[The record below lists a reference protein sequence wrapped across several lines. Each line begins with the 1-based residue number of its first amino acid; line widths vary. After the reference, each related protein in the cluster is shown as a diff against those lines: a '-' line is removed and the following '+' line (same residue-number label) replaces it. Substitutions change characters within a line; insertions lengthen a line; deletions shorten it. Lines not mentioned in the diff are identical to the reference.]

1 MHERRLGAALTALA
15 LLFTMVVGIAG
26 ASDLTTGP
34 LVQVS
39 GTSPF
44 LGCTADAVGTQSG
57 TVYLNSEVE
66 PWIDVNRANTSNV
79 VGIFQQDRWSN
90 GGARGLVA
98 GVSLNGGT
106 SFTLVPIPKVTVCSG
121 GTAANGGN
129 YQRATDPWVTF
140 GPNGNLYQL
149 SLSFNDVSPPFTTE
163 DFDHALLASRSTN
176 GGLTWSDPVV
186 VRRDTAPSVFNDKQ
200 SITADPTNAGLV
212 YAVWDRLVFPPGKR
226 PSVVASFRSSA
237 FRGPTW
243 FARSTDGGLS
253 WEPARQI
260 YDPGQ
265 NDQTIGNQIVVQP
278 NGTLV
283 DILTEFN
290 NENTD
295 KLRGA
300 TVRVL
305 RSTDKGA
312 SWSGPFLIDRLEHDL
327 DHRSRDRCSRPHG
340 RHHPGHRRST
350 GRTGRL
356 YATWQDARFSGG
368 QNDSIAFSQSLDG
381 GLTWSAPIKV
391 NQTPTGIPIGEPA
404 GVHAVRRGRERR
416 HDRSHV
422 LRLPQQHGR
431 SEQPAH
437 RLLRRPLPP
446 DDGDRM
452 HEPPQ
457 LGERGPAHQRTR
469 STCSTRPSRA
479 ASSRATT
486 RVSRRPATSW
496 RSSRSRT
503 AAIRRAPSSGA
514 SGRSSS
520 VAGRFGAPPP
530 RPVAPLEELPPE
542 WLIQPRGHSGRPSKA
557 PEASLGSAR
566 R

>member
-1 MHERRLGAALTALA
+1 MHGRRLGAALTALA

-44 LGCTADAVGTQSG
+44 LGCTADGVGTQSG
-57 TVYLNSEVE
+57 TVSLNSEVE

-98 GVSLNGGT
+98 GVSLDGGT

-149 SLSFNDVSPPFTTE
+149 SLSFNDVNPPFTAE

-243 FARSTDGGLS
+243 FARSTNGGLS

-283 DILTEFN
+283 DVLTEFN
-290 NENTD
+290 NENTN

-312 SWSGPFLIDRLEHDL
+312 SWSGPFLIDRLETISITDP
-327 DHRSRDRCSRPHG
+327 D
-340 RHHPGHRRST
+340 T
-350 GRTGRL
+350 GAPVRTGEIIPDIGVNRANGRL

-391 NQTPTGIPIGEPA
+391 NQTPTGIPSGNQQAFTPSVEVANDGTIGVTYYDFRNNTADPSTLLTDYFAVHCHPTTATACTSPLNWGNEDRLTNSPFDMLDAPFA
-404 GVHAVRRGRERR
+404 GGFFTGDYEGLAATG
-416 HDRSHV
+416 DFLAFFSQ
-422 LRLPQQHGR
+422 PHG
-431 SEQPAH
+431 S
-437 RLLRRPLPP
+437 
-446 DDGDRM
+446 D
-452 HEPPQ
+452 
-457 LGERGPAHQRTR
+457 
-469 STCSTRPSRA
+469 
-479 ASSRATT
+479 
-486 RVSRRPATSW
+486 
-496 RSSRSRT
+496 
-503 AAIRRAPSSGA
+503 PSSA
-514 SGRSSS
+514 
-520 VAGRFGAPPP
+520 FF
-530 RPVAPLEELPPE
+530 
-542 WLIQPRGHSGRPSKA
+542 
-557 PEASLGSAR
+557 R
-566 R
+566 RVGP